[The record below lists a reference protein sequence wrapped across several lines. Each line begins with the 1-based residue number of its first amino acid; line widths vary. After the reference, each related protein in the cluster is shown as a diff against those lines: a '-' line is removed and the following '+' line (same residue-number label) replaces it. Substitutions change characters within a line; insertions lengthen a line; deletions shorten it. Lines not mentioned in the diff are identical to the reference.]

1 MSKLH
6 KVDLKGII
14 AGEIEAPTV
23 EPAEPAAEVL
33 THDNWRP
40 APLRRKTRP
49 AEPKPEKSGT
59 LKDRAHQLSVY
70 LEPPVYNCLRDIAH
84 AERTKLHSLMLEA
97 VDLLLK
103 KRGEPSI
110 RELNKRADL

>member
-1 MSKLH
+1 MSKPP

-14 AGEIEAPTV
+14 SGEVIEPETEAKPLQAPRIV
-23 EPAEPAAEVL
+23 ENVVAMSREP
-33 THDNWRP
+33 RR
-40 APLRRKTRP
+40 APPRAP
-49 AEPKPEKSGT
+49 SGHT
-59 LKDRAHQLSVY
+59 LKERAHQLSVY
-70 LEPPVYNCLRDIAH
+70 LEAPVYNCLRDIAH

-110 RELNKRADL
+110 RELNKQAE